1 MTLIQT
7 FHGNA
12 TNGTELTAV
21 YAEQPAANVAFAL
34 VFPGNDLPRLVHWGR
49 PLAAPATVIDM
60 FDAQMPQRVSGALDY
75 TSWPSVLPTQ
85 SESWIGATRFDV
97 RRDGVELFCKF
108 AVTNITAETVA
119 AGKTYVMG
127 EKDGYPNWSVAD
139 EPKQTPTVTVT
150 AEDAEQHVK
159 LIWTCEL
166 DETGLIR
173 QNAEIVNTGEGQL
186 EVGKIELAFT
196 VPADANEIL
205 TTTGHH
211 LRERSPQRQ
220 DFTLGRFAK
229 ASMAGRPDFDATLL
243 LSVGEKGFGFT
254 HGNVYSAHVAWSGN
268 SVLSAERLP
277 YTSGVIG
284 GGEVLFGGEISLA
297 NSESYTTPWL
307 IGSYGEGLNE
317 VAARFHS
324 YIRRVHRDW
333 LAEHNIAPKPRPVI
347 LNTWEAVYFNHDYD
361 TLTALADKAVES
373 GVERFVVDDGWF
385 GSRRDDTSGL
395 GDWQISQDVWP
406 TATSRSR
413 RLPITC
419 TARDSNSVCGSNRK
433 WSTLIPTC
441 SARTPTG
448 C

>member
-108 AVTNITAETVA
+108 AVSNITAETVA

-150 AEDAEQHVK
+150 AEDEEQHVK

-173 QNAEIVNTGEGQL
+173 QNAEVVNTGEGQL

-297 NSESYTTPWL
+297 NGESYTTPWPHRL
-307 IGSYGEGLNE
+307 L
-317 VAARFHS
+317 
-324 YIRRVHRDW
+324 RR
-333 LAEHNIAPKPRPVI
+333 RPQ
-347 LNTWEAVYFNHDYD
+347 
-361 TLTALADKAVES
+361 
-373 GVERFVVDDGWF
+373 R
-385 GSRRDDTSGL
+385 
-395 GDWQISQDVWP
+395 
-406 TATSRSR
+406 SRSPLPQLHSPSAP
-413 RLPITC
+413 RLAC
-419 TARDSNSVCGSNRK
+419 
-433 WSTLIPTC
+433 
-441 SARTPTG
+441 
-448 C
+448 